1 VVADTTQPRL
11 VWEVPYYYP
20 AYYFPVEDVRT
31 DLLVPTAT
39 VSHSPRRGD
48 AQHFTVK
55 AGSREAEDA
64 ALRYVDSPIE
74 ELRDVAS
81 SMIPAEDLGGGYL
94 AVRDERGRV
103 SGAVGGRFH
112 RRVRSAEAGEQ
123 RVAGLFA
130 ALAHLSADPAVLVH
144 AGVSLA
150 LVPTGPAG
158 HRTCLEHRAGD
169 FGVIAGVT
177 GQHLAGGKADVRAVE
192 VAADALAQLR
202 DHLLRQARVGAGRTG
217 LGAVETRLDA
227 LDEKLAV
234 DPAKVSRIGIEHLR
248 CVDHVALPSAPTRVP
263 TRAAYARVVERY
275 PLGAID

>member
-1 VVADTTQPRL
+1 VADTTQPRL
-11 VWEVPYYYP
+11 VWEVPYYP

-112 RRVRSAEAGEQ
+112 RRVRGQPRPASNALQACSQRWHTSAQIRQCSCMPACRSHSSPQDLQATAHAWSTARET
-123 RVAGLFA
+123 
-130 ALAHLSADPAVLVH
+130 LAS
-144 AGVSLA
+144 
-150 LVPTGPAG
+150 
-158 HRTCLEHRAGD
+158 
-169 FGVIAGVT
+169 
-177 GQHLAGGKADVRAVE
+177 
-192 VAADALAQLR
+192 
-202 DHLLRQARVGAGRTG
+202 
-217 LGAVETRLDA
+217 
-227 LDEKLAV
+227 
-234 DPAKVSRIGIEHLR
+234 
-248 CVDHVALPSAPTRVP
+248 
-263 TRAAYARVVERY
+263 
-275 PLGAID
+275 